1 MPGRPRT
8 ATTQGLLARLRPRS
22 IRSRI
27 TALVTLVALLLLIP
41 TALAEGAV
49 GRQAIT
55 DGMWLAVRHQAG
67 LTAAAVRLGQVS
79 DPVRPSV
86 SGVSLVQ
93 VVNPGRHVV
102 DASRAAHGLPAL
114 TSVWPTA
121 INPERDV
128 ETCSSAAHLGCLRLS
143 ALRVE
148 PAADSPVVYAAR
160 PSASLNSTE
169 VFGRFFGLQ
178 DGMLIILAAW
188 ATWLI
193 TGRTL
198 KPVDAIRADLA
209 TINGDDLSARVP
221 EPPGQDEITRLART
235 VNGTLGRIEDAKR
248 ISDRAVGQQRQ
259 FVADASHELRTPLAG
274 LRTELEEAQLHPA
287 ETDLPDLLDH
297 TLEDVNRLESII
309 TDLLLLARVGADGKA
324 ERTKVDLS
332 ELVRNEVARRLD
344 RLPVRLRV
352 EPGVV
357 VNAIRPQLARVL
369 TNLVDNA
376 QRHARRGVEVHLRR
390 DGGYAE
396 LSVTD
401 DGPGIMECDRERIF
415 ERFTR
420 LDTARSRN
428 HGGTGL
434 GLAIARDIAHAHD
447 GTLVAAASPV
457 GGARFVFRIP
467 AYQD

>member
-1 MPGRPRT
+1 M
-8 ATTQGLLARLRPRS
+8 RPRS
-22 IRSRI
+22 IRGRI
-27 TALVTLVALLLLIP
+27 TALVTLLAILLLIP
-41 TALAEGAV
+41 TAIAEGAV

-55 DGMWLAVRHQAG
+55 DGIWLADRQQAD
-67 LTAAAVRLGQVS
+67 LTAAATRLGRLTV
-79 DPVRPSV
+79 PVRPDV
-86 SGVSLVQ
+86 KGVNLVQ
-93 VVNPGRHVV
+93 VVDPGHRVV
-102 DASRAAHGLPAL
+102 DASRAAGGLPVL
-114 TSVWPTA
+114 SSVWPTPV
-121 INPERDV
+121 NPERDV
-128 ETCSSAAHLGCLRLS
+128 ETCPSAAHLGCIRLS

-148 PAADSPVVYAAR
+148 PAANSPVVYAGR

-178 DGMLIILAAW
+178 DGVLIILAAW

-209 TINGDDLSARVP
+209 AINGNDMSTRVP
-221 EPPGQDEITRLART
+221 EPPGQDEIARLART

-248 ISDRAVGQQRQ
+248 ITDRALGQQRQ

-274 LRTELEEAQLHPA
+274 LRAELEEAQLHPA

-297 TLEDVNRLESII
+297 TLDDVDRLESIV
-309 TDLLLLARVGADGKA
+309 TDLLLLARVGTDGNA
-324 ERTKVDLS
+324 ERTRVDLS
-332 ELVRNEVARRLD
+332 ELVRGEVARRLD

-352 EPGVV
+352 ESGVI
-357 VNAIRPQLARVL
+357 VNAVRPQILRVL
-369 TNLVDNA
+369 MNLVDNA
-376 QRHARRGVEVHLRR
+376 QRHARHSVEVHLRR
-390 DGGYAE
+390 DDGYVE

-401 DGPGIMECDRERIF
+401 DGPGILASDRERIF

-420 LDTARSRN
+420 LDTARSRD

-434 GLAIARDIAHAHD
+434 GLAIARDIAHAHG
-447 GTLVAAASPV
+447 GTLVAAESPV

-467 AYQD
+467 ACGD